1 MGKGVTKKRLGKKS
15 RIIALVGVVGL
26 VLGGWCASRWDVW
39 FDNPDEAAYT
49 PSNVPTRVLLTFGNE
64 NGLTRNVSWT
74 AGKTVQKAFV
84 ELFDRDDS
92 LMSRVDAV
100 GEVFESR
107 SGQAVYYVARLRDM
121 KAGHAYR
128 YRVCTG
134 NQYSAWYAFHLP
146 TEEEGHTSFLYM
158 GDIQDSIGGMANQLL
173 RKALHHHPDAEF
185 LVCGGDL
192 TERPTDAYW
201 GETFESLDSVGQAM
215 PVLTVTGNHDYLK
228 GVICQLERR
237 FSLIH
242 SYFLD
247 SMIGENQVFTV
258 CYQDVQMFCLDGNR
272 EFFYLATQRKWLREQ
287 MSKSQAKWK
296 IVVIHHP
303 LYSIRGSM
311 NNIIQRWMFDGLI
324 REQGV
329 DLVLQGHEHAYAR
342 MTAHDD
348 DGKAATPIY
357 TISHCSPKNYRIE
370 FDERFD
376 KFGSGSRYYQ
386 TVRTHADT
394 LFLAAYDAFTH
405 SLYDS
410 LLIVKREDMARVI
423 DLGQDIPERI
433 LFTPNPNNRKDVAFA
448 QRIEAYKKKS
458 KSKKF
463 Q

>member
-433 LFTPNPNNRKDVAFA
+433 HFTPNPNNRKDVAFA

>member
-1 MGKGVTKKRLGKKS
+1 
-15 RIIALVGVVGL
+15 
-26 VLGGWCASRWDVW
+26 
-39 FDNPDEAAYT
+39 
-49 PSNVPTRVLLTFGNE
+49 
-64 NGLTRNVSWT
+64 
-74 AGKTVQKAFV
+74 
-84 ELFDRDDS
+84 
-92 LMSRVDAV
+92 
-100 GEVFESR
+100 
-107 SGQAVYYVARLRDM
+107 
-121 KAGHAYR
+121 
-128 YRVCTG
+128 
-134 NQYSAWYAFHLP
+134 
-146 TEEEGHTSFLYM
+146 
-158 GDIQDSIGGMANQLL
+158 
-173 RKALHHHPDAEF
+173 
-185 LVCGGDL
+185 
-192 TERPTDAYW
+192 
-201 GETFESLDSVGQAM
+201 
-215 PVLTVTGNHDYLK
+215 
-228 GVICQLERR
+228 
-237 FSLIH
+237 
-242 SYFLD
+242 
-247 SMIGENQVFTV
+247 
-258 CYQDVQMFCLDGNR
+258 
-272 EFFYLATQRKWLREQ
+272 
-287 MSKSQAKWK
+287 
-296 IVVIHHP
+296 
-303 LYSIRGSM
+303 M

-433 LFTPNPNNRKDVAFA
+433 HFTPNPNNRKDVAFA